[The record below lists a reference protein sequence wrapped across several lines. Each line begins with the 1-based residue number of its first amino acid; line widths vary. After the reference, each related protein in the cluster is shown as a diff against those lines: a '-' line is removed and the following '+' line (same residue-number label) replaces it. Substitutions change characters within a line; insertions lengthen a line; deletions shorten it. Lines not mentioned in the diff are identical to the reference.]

1 MTAPLHVAVDAHDLL
16 RDHRGIG
23 VYLRAILAR
32 FAQRDD
38 VRLTLMVREIFA
50 RRHAPEFAQAV
61 GNDRFAIASGVPRG
75 ADVSWHPW
83 NGTFVPTGRRPSVAT
98 IHDVVPFAFPS
109 PDARANKRRQAPFR
123 RSARATRVITD
134 STFSRGE
141 IERYLDVSSER
152 IAVVPL
158 AADPRFSPGDATA
171 LPEALRDRPYILTV
185 GANDARKNLATLA
198 AAHRRVF
205 PDGEVALACV
215 TTGAPEGTIELRDV
229 RFGLL
234 RELYR
239 GALAFAMPSIYEG
252 FGIPPLEAMRCGT
265 PVIASRASS
274 IPEVCGDAACYVD
287 EPESVDA
294 WVAALRSLT
303 DDGALQASLRAR
315 GTERAGRFSW
325 NATAEATL
333 AVLREAASS

>member
-1 MTAPLHVAVDAHDLL
+1 MHLAVDAHDIL

-23 VYLRAILAR
+23 VYLRAVLAR

-38 VRLTLMVREIFA
+38 VDLTLIVRELFPRRSASEIA
-50 RRHAPEFAQAV
+50 RVLGSE
-61 GNDRFAIASGVPRG
+61 RFSVASRVPRS

-83 NGTFVPTGRRPSVAT
+83 NGTFTKPGRRPSVAT
-98 IHDVVPFAFPS
+98 IHDVVPFAFPAE
-109 PDARANKRRQAPFR
+109 DARTRMRRQAPFL
-123 RSARATRVITD
+123 RSAGATRVITD
-134 STFSRGE
+134 SNFSRGE
-141 IERYLDVSSER
+141 IERYLGVAQER

-158 AADPRFSPGDATA
+158 AADPRFSPGEASA
-171 LPEALRDRPYILTV
+171 LPEALRDRPYVLAV

-215 TTGAPEGTIELRDV
+215 TTDAPEGTIGLRDV

-234 RELYR
+234 RDLYR

-265 PVIASRASS
+265 PVVASRAASL
-274 IPEVCGDAACYVD
+274 PEVCGDAALYVND
-287 EPESVDA
+287 PRSVDA
-294 WVAALRSLT
+294 WATALRTLT
-303 DDGALQASLRAR
+303 DDGALQAALRVR
-315 GTERAGRFSW
+315 GTERASHFSW
-325 NATAEATL
+325 NATADATL
-333 AVLREAASS
+333 AVLREAIES

>member
-1 MTAPLHVAVDAHDLL
+1 MTAPLQVAVDAHDLL

-38 VRLTLMVREIFA
+38 VRLTLMVRELFAARYAPGFA
-50 RRHAPEFAQAV
+50 RV
-61 GNDRFAIASGVPRG
+61 LGSDRFDIASRVPRA

-83 NGTFVPTGRRPSVAT
+83 NGTFVRTGRRPAVAT

-109 PDARANKRRQAPFR
+109 LDARANKRRQAPFR

-134 STFSRGE
+134 SAFSRGE
-141 IERYLDVSSER
+141 IERYLDVPPER

-185 GANDARKNLATLA
+185 GASDARKNLATLA

-205 PDGEVALACV
+205 PDGDVALACV
-215 TTGAPEGTIELRDV
+215 TTDAPEGTIELRDV

-234 RELYR
+234 RDLYR

-274 IPEVCGDAACYVD
+274 IPEVCGDAALYVD

-294 WVAALRSLT
+294 WAAALRSLT
-303 DDGALQASLRAR
+303 DDGAMQASLRAR